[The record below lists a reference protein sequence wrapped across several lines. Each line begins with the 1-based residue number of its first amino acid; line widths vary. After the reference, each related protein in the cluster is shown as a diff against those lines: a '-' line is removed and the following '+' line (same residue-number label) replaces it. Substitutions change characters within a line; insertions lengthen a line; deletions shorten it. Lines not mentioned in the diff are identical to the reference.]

1 MTVSNSVIA
10 GFDDVSEVSLAV
22 WGTRIILSSI
32 KGQMPAFR
40 FEGGALGTW
49 NIVGESIPS
58 FKGGKSQLATTVAQ
72 DQLIFVWHNNV
83 TGFLMLARY
92 NLLTQSI
99 SLNAS
104 PIVLGESPA
113 VVVYGG
119 IGLLMAYTRG
129 GVQYAL
135 TSNDALGDQWVSGPL
150 VEHVV
155 NTGNSNIHEVDI
167 DTTNPAG
174 TIVFWT
180 ETDSPP

>member
-10 GFDDVSEVSLAV
+10 GFDDVNEVSLAA
-22 WGTRIILSSI
+22 WGTSIVLSAI

-49 NIVGESIPS
+49 NIVGETVAAFQGP
-58 FKGGKSQLATTVAQ
+58 KSQLATTVAQ
-72 DQLIFVWHNNV
+72 NQLIFVWHNEV

-92 NLLTQSI
+92 HLLTQSI

-113 VVVYGG
+113 VVVYDG
-119 IGLLMAYTRG
+119 IGLLMSYTRG
-129 GVQYAL
+129 GIHYAL
-135 TSNDALGDQWVSGPL
+135 NSNDALGDQWVSGPL

-155 NTGNSNIHEVDI
+155 NVGNSNIHEVDI